1 MILEKREKDIINFL
15 LNHETT
21 TISKIAEFMA
31 LSNKTIS
38 QSLNVIAHYFE
49 DSEIK
54 LLRKPKIGIS
64 LVGNMSTIQQLLRQ
78 DQQKELPSTKEER
91 VQYLC
96 FEILGKAGYFTRQ
109 ELQEALYVG
118 KTTLEKDMS
127 KVNEIFNLFNVT
139 IEWIPGK
146 GSFLNLMEQE
156 KRKLAVD
163 LIYYF
168 WGYNWQVVKMEKG
181 FIHSFEGIPAF
192 ADGFVNLAMLQEID
206 SLLQSYLEKTEQ
218 ELSDMS
224 YHSLLLHLLI
234 AIERVKDG
242 QLLELASNEKEYI
255 QNSELE
261 AFISQL
267 ENTFD
272 LQLPLSEIVF
282 IQLHLTLDSQLLR
295 TSQQA
300 EVTASDDLI
309 RQIIRE
315 KKVEYDEN
323 SLVGLVA
330 HIKSV
335 VERIRRGL
343 PVINPFVSDVK
354 QSFPVSFEEAIQ
366 LKQRL
371 EETFSL
377 LIPEDEVAFLAVH
390 IQAFKE
396 REKEQNTDKMR
407 ALLVCSSG
415 KGTSQLLAARIR
427 RTFPEIEISRIL
439 SIQELAKTE
448 INEEVIL
455 STVKLAMKNQE
466 ILYVSPVLTVED
478 QKKIGEFI
486 ESQSEMTVRYQEF
499 SRLIQSDFIFLDEE
513 LKNYQEV
520 VEFVGE
526 KLIKG
531 NYGKPGI
538 IQSAIQREELSFT
551 SFGKFATPHGSPE
564 YVAES
569 IIVFIRLKDE
579 IQWGEG
585 KVKYVFFIC
594 IKEETP
600 TELELIYDNLLEI
613 IELGNKNYLAKK
625 NKGHILGYLKEGT

>member
-21 TISKIAEFMA
+21 TITKIAEFMD

-38 QSLNVIAHYFE
+38 QSLKVIDHYFTG
-49 DSEIK
+49 SETK

-64 LVGNMSTIQQLLRQ
+64 LVGNVGEIQQQLRQ
-78 DQQKELPSTKEER
+78 NRHNDLPNNKEER

-96 FEILGKAGYFTRQ
+96 FEILGKSDYFTRQ
-109 ELQEALYVG
+109 ELQDVLYVG
-118 KTTLEKDMS
+118 KTTLEKDMT

-139 IEWIPGK
+139 IELIPGK

-168 WGYNWQVVKMEKG
+168 WGYNWQVVKMEQG
-181 FIHSFEGIPAF
+181 FVHSFEGIPPF
-192 ADGFVNLAMLQEID
+192 ADGFVNVAMLQEID
-206 SLLQSYLEKTEQ
+206 SVLQNYLVKTEQ
-218 ELSDMS
+218 ELTDMN

-242 QLLELASNEKEYI
+242 RTLELEHNEKEYI
-255 QNSELE
+255 DDVELE
-261 AFISQL
+261 KFIMQIEQAF
-267 ENTFD
+267 D
-272 LQLPLSEIVF
+272 VKLPVSEIVF
-282 IQLHLTLDSQLLR
+282 IQLHLTIDSKVIDETPYR
-295 TSQQA
+295 SI
-300 EVTASDDLI
+300 EVNDDLI

-315 KKVEYDEN
+315 EKVEYDEA
-323 SLVGLVA
+323 SLLGLVA

-343 PVINPFVSDVK
+343 PVVNPFVSDVK
-354 QSFPVSFEEAIQ
+354 QSFRVSFEEAI
-366 LKQRL
+366 RL
-371 EETFSL
+371 TQHLELCFSIQ
-377 LIPEDEVAFLAVH
+377 IPEDEVAFLAVH

-396 REKEQNTDKMR
+396 RSKEQNTDKMS

-415 KGTSQLLAARIR
+415 KGTSQLLAARLR

-439 SIQELAKTE
+439 SIQELAKTDIYE
-448 INEEVIL
+448 DVIL

-466 ILYVSPVLTVED
+466 ILYVSPVLTMDD

-486 ESQSEMTVRYQEF
+486 ENQSESIVRHQEF
-499 SRLIQSDFIFLDEE
+499 SQLIAEDFIFLDEK
-513 LKNYQEV
+513 LTSYQEV
-520 VEFVGE
+520 ISFIGH
-526 KLIKG
+526 KLTDKK
-531 NYGKPGI
+531 YATSGI
-538 IQSAIQREELSFT
+538 IESAVQREELSFT
-551 SFGKFATPHGSPE
+551 SFGKFATPHCAPE
-564 YVAES
+564 YVEKS

-600 TELELIYDNLLEI
+600 AELELIYDNLLEI
-613 IELGNKNYLAKK
+613 IDLGNKNYLSKQT
-625 NKGHILGYLKEGT
+625 KGQILRYLKEGN

>member
-21 TISKIAEFMA
+21 TITKIAEFMD

-38 QSLNVIAHYFE
+38 QSLKVIDDYFE
-49 DSEIK
+49 GSEIK

-64 LVGNMSTIQQLLRQ
+64 LVGDLSAIQQLIQQ
-78 DQQKELPSTKEER
+78 DQQKDLPSTKEER

-109 ELQEALYVG
+109 ELQGALYIG
-118 KTTLEKDMS
+118 KTTLEKDMT
-127 KVNEIFNLFNVT
+127 KVNEIFSLFNVT

-168 WGYNWQVVKMEKG
+168 WGYNWQVVKSDKG
-181 FIHSFEGIPAF
+181 FTHSFEGVPAF
-192 ADGFVNLAMLQEID
+192 ADGFVNLAMLQKID
-206 SLLQSYLEKTEQ
+206 SLLQTYLEHTKQ

-234 AIERVKDG
+234 AVERVKDG
-242 QLLELASNEKEYI
+242 KVLELASNEKEYI
-255 QNSELE
+255 QNIGLE
-261 AFISQL
+261 EFINQL
-267 ENTFD
+267 EQTFD
-272 LQLPLSEIVF
+272 LQLPLSEIIF
-282 IQLHLTLDSQLLR
+282 IQLHLTIDSQ
-295 TSQQA
+295 A
-300 EVTASDDLI
+300 EINRHQTEIAANDDVI

-315 KKVEYDEN
+315 KKVEYDET

-343 PVINPFVSDVK
+343 PVVNPFVSDVK
-354 QSFPVSFEEAIQ
+354 QSFPISFEEAIQ

-377 LIPEDEVAFLAVH
+377 QIPEDEVAFLAVH

-396 REKEQNTDKMR
+396 REKEQNRDKMQ

-448 INEEVIL
+448 INEDVIL

-486 ESQSEMTVRYQEF
+486 ESQSEIMIRHQEF
-499 SRLIQSDFIFLDEE
+499 SRLISGDFIFLDQA
-513 LKNYQEV
+513 LGSYQEIAD
-520 VEFVGE
+520 FVGK
-526 KLIKG
+526 KLIEE
-531 NYGKPGI
+531 NYAKPGI
-538 IQSAIQREELSFT
+538 VESAIKREELSFT

-564 YVAES
+564 YVEKS
-569 IIVFIRLKDE
+569 IIVFIRLKEE

-594 IKEETP
+594 IKKETP
-600 TELELIYDNLLEI
+600 AELELIYDNLLEI
-613 IELGNKNYLAKK
+613 IDLGNKNFLAKK
-625 NKGHILGYLKEGT
+625 NKGQILSYLKEGT